1 MVLKRLY
8 HGDRSRGDSSGK
20 GELIPGVIGKKKKS
34 VHRRLTKAG
43 KMSLRLSVEFLCG
56 FP

>member
-1 MVLKRLY
+1 MLKSLY